1 MRLDS
6 VGKTIDRE
14 SSSEEE
20 GESDN
25 DELTLEYLPNELQ
38 TVNSF
43 QNDEAD
49 FILNGENNKN
59 KEMMVEFFRGINL
72 CH

>member
-20 GESDN
+20 GESDI